1 MQDQLKSKAHNLSTT
16 PAAINAFNGV
26 KTAYRL
32 AEILVPIAMTIYLVM
47 KFDDLLILTIAGG
60 LVVFAAVKLIR
71 AVWLSVTLQNKKRK

>member
-32 AEILVPIAMTIYLVM
+32 AEILVPVAMTIYLVM
-47 KFDDLLILTIAGG
+47 KFDDLVILVLAGG
-60 LVVFAAVKLIR
+60 LALFAAVKLVKY
-71 AVWLSVTLQNKKRK
+71 VWLSVVLQSTKHK